1 MKRILFLL
9 LVLVNV
15 AFVTAQ
21 DSGAI
26 VGTITDNEMQEEPLL
41 FANVALENTLW
52 SAQTNFQGNF
62 EFTEVPEG
70 NYTLIVTYLGYE
82 TMEIPVVVKAGE
94 VTSIF
99 KGLTALSLDSQGI
112 EISQAKVSALSTADD
127 KVSKSRD

>member
-41 FANVALENTLW
+41 FANVTLENTLW
-52 SAQTNFQGNF
+52 SAQTNFHGNF

-82 TMEIPVVVKAGE
+82 TMETPVAVKAGE
-94 VTSIF
+94 VTSIL
-99 KGLTALSLDSQGI
+99 KGLTALSMDTQGI
-112 EISQAKVSALSTADD
+112 EISHAKVSALSTADD
-127 KVSKSRD
+127 KASKSRD

>member
-1 MKRILFLL
+1 M
-9 LVLVNV
+9 NV

-21 DSGAI
+21 GSGAI

-82 TMEIPVVVKAGE
+82 TLETPVVVKAGE

-99 KGLTALSLDSQGI
+99 KGLTALSLDTKGI

>member
-1 MKRILFLL
+1 M
-9 LVLVNV
+9 NV